1 MTQVEDGSSGIN
13 PLPSAD
19 EVFVLAKVLNT
30 KQALAV
36 VPSFQPFNTIP
47 STFMALCRVNL
58 GFDEALKEIVWKEDS
73 RIINDIAYQE
83 RSLLR
88 GRKKR
93 PWSRH
98 TRGPFRGIA
107 GEEGISFKER
117 LALAAEVVEKLGVPD
132 SMKKRGRRGR
142 KRVYSMR
149 KLIAAVIAKGTLSF
163 VDLATRLKES
173 SYDAGISSSPSK
185 STLFN
190 VFTSLPEDYLNSA
203 LRMLDRMTADLYRKF
218 GEKLD
223 VFAGDNSAVACD
235 NLIEREIKMKDRL
248 VRDVSN
254 YFALVRIT
262 TNTILF
268 ISDHT
273 NKISDVAGMI
283 PEGSELLMDA
293 EYDVDENYFLAKE
306 HGIQLTVKP
315 RNVPPNSAIRR
326 EYVNSFDKRK
336 YGRRKLAE
344 RPFGNI
350 TKRRTRS
357 YYRSSESRI
366 KGTTLVAILH
376 DMIAYYR
383 SQRWTGL
390 FL

>member
-1 MTQVEDGSSGIN
+1 
-13 PLPSAD
+13 
-19 EVFVLAKVLNT
+19 
-30 KQALAV
+30 
-36 VPSFQPFNTIP
+36 
-47 STFMALCRVNL
+47 
-58 GFDEALKEIVWKEDS
+58 
-73 RIINDIAYQE
+73 
-83 RSLLR
+83 
-88 GRKKR
+88 
-93 PWSRH
+93 
-98 TRGPFRGIA
+98 
-107 GEEGISFKER
+107 
-117 LALAAEVVEKLGVPD
+117 
-132 SMKKRGRRGR
+132 
-142 KRVYSMR
+142 
-149 KLIAAVIAKGTLSF
+149 
-163 VDLATRLKES
+163 
-173 SYDAGISSSPSK
+173 
-185 STLFN
+185 
-190 VFTSLPEDYLNSA
+190 
-203 LRMLDRMTADLYRKF
+203 
-218 GEKLD
+218 
-223 VFAGDNSAVACD
+223 
-235 NLIEREIKMKDRL
+235 MKDRL

-273 NKISDVAGMI
+273 NKISDVAGMM

-293 EYDVDENYFLAKE
+293 EYDVDENYFLARE

-357 YYRSSESRI
+357 YYRSSESKI

-383 SQRWTGL
+383 SQRWT
-390 FL
+390 